1 MFGKGVYFSV
11 FYCLCYV
18 KDISTDMLEDQVME
32 ERDPDLNEEE
42 DIIMGAIRE
51 EHWRDVS
58 EEGDDKKKIHAL
70 RWEVYIKKK

>member
-1 MFGKGVYFSV
+1 MFVKGMYLSV

-18 KDISTDMLEDQVME
+18 KNISTDMSEDQVVE

-42 DIIMGAIRE
+42 DIRLDKIRE

-58 EEGDDKKKIHAL
+58 EVGGYKKKIHAL
-70 RWEVYIKKK
+70 RW